1 MFSKKESVHMDSR
14 DSTTEHYKKIKTDH
28 YKKINRQ
35 LSVYMISANT
45 ERTQLK
51 HEPITLVRV
60 TIEKLTNLHPW
71 CDICLTF

>member
-1 MFSKKESVHMDSR
+1 MFSNQESVLI
-14 DSTTEHYKKIKTDH
+14 DSTDSTTDH
-28 YKKINRQ
+28 YKKIKRQ

-51 HEPITLVRV
+51 HEPITLVLV
-60 TIEKLTNLHPW
+60 TIEKLTNLYPW